1 MKKRLMAAA
10 VALFVSSAPVSAAP
24 VQNEIMFMLDSSG
37 GLYDPAY
44 SNWNAQIG
52 WVQNFINQTHRADG
66 SNAYGIMTFAGLSSS
81 YSYVQNIAGNGLR
94 RGVKVLH
101 SLWPGA
107 ENPHPDGP
115 LNPSSDQQP
124 ADLSDF
130 TSGIANSDFLTGH
143 TRTTDALQFVYD
155 QFLTFGDPT
164 ANRYI
169 FMLTDGGSSQGF
181 ESADPDTG
189 YVSPVLQALQ
199 ASDVNLAAVAIAGQ
213 TGVQTDML
221 NAMISDPS
229 LLFAIDGF
237 DDFSNF
243 LPSSSI
249 AMPTPASA
257 AFLGLSAVFLMRQ
270 RRRKTSAA

>member
-1 MKKRLMAAA
+1 MKKSLMAAA

-37 GLYDPAY
+37 GLNDRAD

-66 SNAYGIMTFAGLSSS
+66 SNVYGSMTFAGLSSS
-81 YSYVQNIAGNGLR
+81 YYSYAQNIAGNGLQ
-94 RGVKVLH
+94 GGAKVLH
-101 SLWPGA
+101 SLRPGA
-107 ENPHPDGP
+107 ENPQPDGP
-115 LNPSSDQQP
+115 LNPSSDLQP
-124 ADLSDF
+124 
-130 TSGIANSDFLTGH
+130 
-143 TRTTDALQFVYD
+143 
-155 QFLTFGDPT
+155 
-164 ANRYI
+164 
-169 FMLTDGGSSQGF
+169 
-181 ESADPDTG
+181 ADPDTG

-199 ASDVNLAAVAIAGQ
+199 ASDANLAAVPIAGQ

-221 NAMISDPS
+221 NAMISDPG

-249 AMPTPASA
+249 AMPLLASA